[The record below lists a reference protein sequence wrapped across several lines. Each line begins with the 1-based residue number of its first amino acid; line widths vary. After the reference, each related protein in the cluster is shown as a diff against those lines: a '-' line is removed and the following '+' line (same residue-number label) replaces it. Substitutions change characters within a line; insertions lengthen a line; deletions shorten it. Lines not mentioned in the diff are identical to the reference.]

1 MTLTGSNVLAVSVV
15 CALSALVQAASA
27 KAVPAKTLALITAVA
42 SDCAHFDAT
51 EIDTYSF
58 TDASANGTAGGTYTL
73 YQVQCSLAAYNT
85 SQRYFLQ
92 DQYGTVSQIA
102 LATPIVKT
110 TYADPQEMAQV
121 KSISVSSYSSET
133 EISNSSFDPQTQTL
147 TASHKWRGVGDASE
161 SGTWVFQEG
170 RFVLQRYEMDP
181 TFDGE
186 INVVTV
192 WYKGKAID

>member
-1 MTLTGSNVLAVSVV
+1 MTLSRSSLLAVSIVFSM
-15 CALSALVQAASA
+15 SAFAQAASA
-27 KAVPAKTLALITAVA
+27 KAVPAKALALITALA

-92 DQYGTVSQIA
+92 DQYGAILQIA

-121 KSISVSSYSSET
+121 KTISVSSYSSET

-161 SGTWVFQEG
+161 SGTWVFEGG

-186 INVVTV
+186 INVITV
-192 WYKGKAID
+192 WYQGKAID

>member
-1 MTLTGSNVLAVSVV
+1 MTLSRSSLLAVFIAFSV
-15 CALSALVQAASA
+15 SAVAQLASA
-27 KAVPAKTLALITAVA
+27 KAVPAKALALITAVS
-42 SDCAHFDAT
+42 SDCVHFDAT

-92 DQYGTVSQIA
+92 DQYGALSQVA
-102 LATPIVKT
+102 LVTPIVKT

-121 KSISVSSYSSET
+121 QTISVRSYASET
-133 EISNSSFDPQTQTL
+133 EISNSSFDPQTRTL

-161 SGTWVFQEG
+161 SGTWVFEGG

-186 INVVTV
+186 INVITV
-192 WYKGKAID
+192 WYQGKAID